1 MDNSRSNDKGV
12 LGNPIDLV
20 TNFVSRNDWYI
31 FRNNLNYVH
40 AEIPGYWG
48 IFDFLVNWKIKS
60 EVMIINCYFDIILK
74 KIYRKNKIENILT
87 VLNKNLVIG
96 HFIFEEENRKI
107 FLRYSLPLRGAGGA
121 TSEQIEDI
129 IDIVIEQCEQAYP
142 VLHSF
147 SIGKDYKN
155 FLSSLYFADVVG
167 EA

>member
-1 MDNSRSNDKGV
+1 MNNSRTNDKGV

-20 TNFVSRNDWYI
+20 AKFVSRNHWYI
-31 FRNNLNYVH
+31 FENNLNYVH

-60 EVMIINCYFDIILK
+60 EVMIINCYFDIILQK
-74 KIYRKNKIENILT
+74 SSRNNKIENILT
-87 VLNKNLVIG
+87 ILNKNLVIG
-96 HFIFEEENRKI
+96 HFILEEQTGKI

-142 VLHSF
+142 VLHSC

-155 FLSSLYFADVVG
+155 FLSSLYFADAVG